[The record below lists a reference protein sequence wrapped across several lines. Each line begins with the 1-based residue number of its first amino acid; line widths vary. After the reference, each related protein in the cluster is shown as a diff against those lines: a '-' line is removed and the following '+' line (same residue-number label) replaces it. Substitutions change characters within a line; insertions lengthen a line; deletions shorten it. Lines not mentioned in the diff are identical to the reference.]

1 MEQFRGKSPAPRS
14 EKGGALGARHF
25 RTVPPTRRNLCRNF
39 LELLMSMLEMW
50 P

>member
-1 MEQFRGKSPAPRS
+1 MEQLRGKSPALCW
-14 EKGGALGARHF
+14 EKDEALGSRQ
-25 RTVPPTRRNLCRNF
+25 TGPPTRRNLCRNF